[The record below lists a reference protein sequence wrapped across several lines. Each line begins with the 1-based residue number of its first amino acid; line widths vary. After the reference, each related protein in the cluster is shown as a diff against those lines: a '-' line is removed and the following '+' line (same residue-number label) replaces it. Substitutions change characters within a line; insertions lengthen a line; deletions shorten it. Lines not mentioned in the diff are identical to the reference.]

1 MTVSKPGF
9 LYLEYGLCLC
19 CFSEIISAQ
28 NQRFE
33 FAFTLTLLIRATEA
47 IALTD
52 LYTKPKHAAFTQLYS
67 ISLGNESSSMSP

>member
-1 MTVSKPGF
+1 MGVLKLSMSVSKLDF

-19 CFSEIISAQ
+19 CFSEIISAL

-33 FAFTLTLLIRATEA
+33 FAFTLTFLMRATEA

-52 LYTKPKHAAFTQLYS
+52 LYTKPKQHLHSYIQLV
-67 ISLGNESSSMSP
+67 